1 MYPLE
6 LVGLVMSSVTTAPQ
20 GRQRK
25 NEVKRYHMAGTWR
38 GPTTYCLQ
46 LRSRT
51 WRLLKM
57 RPRWDL
63 CLLLPK
69 YFKCSHILP
78 VIRMQLCRM
87 PGKWVCMLPET
98 SSPTIKK
105 SNLTNITYPYRQQ
118 LFNSFS
124 RLYLLVTT
132 IVNIQLQWMFFH
144 FDLNQVAQW
153 QMHPNC
159 LSVKPE
165 LHFHLPDWKAK
176 NDPFE
181 QGHKTE
187 EYKLESEIKVY

>member
-57 RPRWDL
+57 RPRWDPRS
-63 CLLLPK
+63 LLTM
-69 YFKCSHILP
+69 YFNSSHILP
-78 VIRMQLCRM
+78 VIRVQLYRM

-98 SSPTIKK
+98 SSPTIE
-105 SNLTNITYPYRQQ
+105 NLTWQISLIHTDSNFSTASHILSTCYNLCQYSASVNV
-118 LFNSFS
+118 FSFWFKSS
-124 RLYLLVTT
+124 RSVT
-132 IVNIQLQWMFFH
+132 
-144 FDLNQVAQW
+144 DA
-153 QMHPNC
+153 
-159 LSVKPE
+159 SK
-165 LHFHLPDWKAK
+165 LPFSQARTAF
-176 NDPFE
+176 PFARLKSKE
-181 QGHKTE
+181 WSIWTRSQNWR
-187 EYKLESEIKVY
+187 I